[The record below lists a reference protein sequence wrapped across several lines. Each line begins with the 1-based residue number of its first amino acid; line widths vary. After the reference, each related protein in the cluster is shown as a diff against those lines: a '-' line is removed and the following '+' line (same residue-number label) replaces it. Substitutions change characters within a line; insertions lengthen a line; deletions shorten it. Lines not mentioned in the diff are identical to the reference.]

1 MFNIAGFGMIG
12 PTGERLST
20 SAASPAE
27 VQRLTETK
35 RSQPATPT
43 AGGVGSSAPRES
55 VRVSLSSAALA
66 ANANANAPTA
76 GNGAPATQPAAVP
89 QTSYAVQRAQSLYGM
104 NATMPVT
111 ANATSQ
117 NGAKTLR

>member
-35 RSQPATPT
+35 RSQPAAPT

-55 VRVSLSSAALA
+55 VRVTLSSAALA
-66 ANANANAPTA
+66 ANANAPTA
-76 GNGAPATQPAAVP
+76 GNGAPATQPATAT